1 MSSTLPE
8 AFTQN
13 AIGVPTIVVRTKACL
28 IDDNN
33 GLMSTVPYGA
43 DIGYMAYS
51 QGKRPRGGVG
61 GTHSASSV
69 RLLIFIT
76 LISSYLF
83 STRRKYALHTLFQT
97 HFDLTALSFPRV
109 GQLEQNRS
117 PTRRLRCKSVGPKR
131 GSTTP
136 STTPLDQECLQEC
149 LQGTTF
155 PFLYYRF
162 FLHQGAYA
170 DADHYR
176 T

>member
-43 DIGYMAYS
+43 NIGYMAYS

-97 HFDLTALSFPRV
+97 HFDRDCIVFPAGGTA
-109 GQLEQNRS
+109 GA
-117 PTRRLRCKSVGPKR
+117 KSQSYETASMQKR
-131 GSTTP
+131 GAEAWEHDPKHDP
-136 STTPLDQECLQEC
+136 SGPRMLARMSPRPP
-149 LQGTTF
+149 F